1 MSAAPKSFAAS
12 YAAAGKIARAGRAG
26 FTLLEVM
33 IAIAVLGI
41 ALLALLSL
49 EHQDLQS
56 VIRGQDISRAAMLA
70 QALMTQAE
78 LERFPALGTTSGN
91 FDQIYSGQ
99 YPNFRWTRS
108 VTPSSAFPDLRMVQ
122 IDVLYGPNLG
132 RDFSVVEFM
141 HSPAPQVA
149 TPQSQAP
156 QNPALQGS
164 QPGAEAPYTAP
175 VD

>member
-1 MSAAPKSFAAS
+1 MSAGAKTIAGP
-12 YAAAGKIARAGRAG
+12 YAAAGEITRGGRAG

-78 LERFPALGTTSGN
+78 LERFPALGTSSGN
-91 FDQIYSGQ
+91 FDQIYSGR

-108 VTPSSAFPDLRMVQ
+108 VEPSSVFPDLRMVQ

-132 RDFSVVEFM
+132 RDYSVVEFM
-141 HSPAPQVA
+141 HSPAPQIA

-164 QPGAEAPYTAP
+164 EAPT
-175 VD
+175 D

>member
-1 MSAAPKSFAAS
+1 MTLRKFTVCA
-12 YAAAGKIARAGRAG
+12 RAG
-26 FTLLEVM
+26 FTLLEVL

-41 ALLALLSL
+41 ALLALLAL

-56 VIRGQDISRAAMLA
+56 VIRGQDVSRAAMLA

-78 LERFPALGTTSGN
+78 LQRFPPVGRSSGD
-91 FDQIYSGQ
+91 FDRMYAGQ

-108 VTPSSAFPDLRMVQ
+108 VEPSPVFPGLRKVE
-122 IDVLYGPNLG
+122 IHVLYGPRFG
-132 RDFSVVEFM
+132 RDFSIVEFM
-141 HSPAPQVA
+141 HNPLPQVM
-149 TPQSQAP
+149 TPQGAAP

-164 QPGAEAPYTAP
+164 QPGAVP

>member
-1 MSAAPKSFAAS
+1 MSHGPNVCAGA
-12 YAAAGKIARAGRAG
+12 AAAGGKIAPAARAG
-26 FTLLEVM
+26 FTLLEVL

-78 LERFPALGTTSGN
+78 IERFPQLGATSGN
-91 FDQIYSGQ
+91 FDQMYSGQ

-108 VTPSSAFPDLRMVQ
+108 VEPSSVFHDLRKVE
-122 IDVLYGPNLG
+122 IHILYGPHLG
-132 RDFSVVEFM
+132 HDYSVVEFM
-141 HSPAPQVA
+141 HNPLPQVV
-149 TPQSQAP
+149 TPQGQAP

-164 QPGAEAPYTAP
+164 QPGAQAPGASE
-175 VD
+175 